1 MLYKM
6 LMTIL
11 IIATALDFVVMGW
24 VMYTGGLL
32 P

>member
-1 MLYKM
+1 M